1 MTRMGREG
9 GNGRVST
16 STPHVVP
23 WNFLAVVVPMNVPV
37 SWSRCRLVC
46 MSTATLKSRDGL
58 HQPHLNRHL
67 ANGHLTL
74 SSH

>member
-1 MTRMGREG
+1 MLFFLMPNKQRQCTEDKIKGR
-9 GNGRVST
+9 
-16 STPHVVP
+16 
-23 WNFLAVVVPMNVPV
+23 
-37 SWSRCRLVC
+37 
-46 MSTATLKSRDGL
+46 L